1 VNEQERLRKTQ
12 LVRTSLDKLQQL
24 PQGTYD
30 VFAADFRNT
39 EASLHLLQ
47 TAIQALM
54 ELASAIC
61 ASLGLETPRTGF
73 EILERLENDRRLPAG
88 SAVRFAPLIGFR
100 NRVVH
105 LYDRIDPQIV
115 YRIVSER
122 RRDLLEL
129 LELLLAID
137 A

>member
-1 VNEQERLRKTQ
+1 VN
-12 LVRTSLDKLQQL
+12 
-24 PQGTYD
+24 
-30 VFAADFRNT
+30 
-39 EASLHLLQ
+39 
-47 TAIQALM
+47 
-54 ELASAIC
+54 
-61 ASLGLETPRTGF
+61 ETPRTGF
-73 EILERLENDRRLPAG
+73 EILERLESDRRLPAG